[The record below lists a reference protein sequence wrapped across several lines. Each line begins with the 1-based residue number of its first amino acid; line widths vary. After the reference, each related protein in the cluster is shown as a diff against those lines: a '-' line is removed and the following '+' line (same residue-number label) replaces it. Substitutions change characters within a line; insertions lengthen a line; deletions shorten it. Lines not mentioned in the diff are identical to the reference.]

1 MVNGLEDVGWLQI
14 GCPCRPGMVL
24 SKIVWFERS
33 RKYLGRRLG
42 GSKT

>member
-1 MVNGLEDVGWLQI
+1 MVKGLEDVGWLQI
-14 GCPCRPGMVL
+14 GWPCRPGMGL
-24 SKIVWFERS
+24 SGTIWLERS